1 MCVCSHACT
10 RDCRCACAS
19 VSINNHDYLFSRAQD
34 LRKETVATTFGGHM
48 DSVRDVQFNP
58 HHYFMFASAYENGNI
73 QVTHSVHSNNNNY
86 SL

>member
-1 MCVCSHACT
+1 MHACVCVSV
-10 RDCRCACAS
+10 RMRAS
-19 VSINNHDYLFSRAQD
+19 VRVRRCLLMMFMMTCQIAPQD

-73 QVTHSVHSNNNNY
+73 QVAHS
-86 SL
+86 L